1 MVIVPAD
8 GKILYTPTVGFVGN
22 DSFQYR
28 VSDDSGRSS
37 GLATVNVIVRASRLQ
52 NSANP
57 YDVNGDGVISPL
69 DPLLVINYLAA
80 SGSTTRS
87 VPPDAVGPDY
97 LDVSGDGM
105 ISVNDAL
112 ISMDQ
117 LSKFNNGSG
126 EGEQTPLLA
135 PVATERN
142 GLRSRDR
149 DTVLS
154 VEGEFVLTE
163 KLMLSNCFPIIKDDI
178 VDLLAGDQD
187 GASDDEELATLD
199 EVLADLI

>member
-1 MVIVPAD
+1 MA
-8 GKILYTPTVGFVGN
+8 
-22 DSFQYR
+22 
-28 VSDDSGRSS
+28 DDSGRSS

-69 DPLLVINYLAA
+69 DPLLVINYLEA
-80 SGSTTRS
+80 SSGTAVP

-97 LDVSGDGM
+97 LDVNGDGM

-117 LSKFNNGSG
+117 LSMSNNGSG

-135 PVATERN
+135 PVTTERN
-142 GLRSRDR
+142 GSRLRDR
-149 DTVLS
+149 DTGVS

-163 KLMLSNCFPIIKDDI
+163 KLMLSNCLPIIKDDI
-178 VDLLAGDQD
+178 VDLLAADQD
-187 GASDDEELATLD
+187 GAADEEDLATLD